1 MKKNYTRPE
10 ISIKRFASENIV
22 TLSNAAFNSVTYKK
36 AVESLTTNSGV
47 TDKTNIFSFNV

>member
-22 TLSNAAFNSVTYKK
+22 TLSNAAFNSGTYEE
-36 AVESLTTNSGV
+36 AVESLTAGEVSE
-47 TDKTNIFSFNV
+47 TNIFSFNV